1 MSEVATNKRSSDFQA
16 RPFKKRKQAPPST
29 NPINSDGLSECFHKV
44 RTSLYVSLAPS
55 YLSNPI
61 EGIKAQ
67 HLDPLLMKH
76 FAKLNGVVI
85 SYNGLELSNSSAE
98 SDDEQVLAKVNA
110 HSPFCFLWISVEFLI
125 WKPLIGDNMEGNI
138 YIQSP
143 SHIGLLINDTF
154 NASIKRS
161 QIPPNWTFKAN
172 EADEEDSKNLG
183 QWYDENDM
191 PVEGKLQIL
200 VKGIHTSGRVV
211 SVEGSLITPGMEVES
226 QPVVPAKTNKKIKF
240 DDDDVSIGSAAAAA
254 AGGGAGLPVV
264 DFTNGKDTDD
274 APTYEVDSEDEQQEV
289 ASGAK
294 DGEVVAEEDSSEDDD
309 EDSDWASRF
318 ERGEGYIH
326 FCILELIFFILF
338 YFILSYLILF
348 ISFFLYINP
357 F

>member
-1 MSEVATNKRSSDFQA
+1 MSTVTNKRSGDFQA
-16 RPFKKRKQAPPST
+16 RSFKKRKQAPPST
-29 NPINSDGLSECFHKV
+29 NPVNSDGLSECFHKV
-44 RTSLYVSLAPS
+44 RTSLYVSLAPV
-55 YLSNPI
+55 YLSNPL

-85 SYNGLELSNSSAE
+85 SYTDLQLSNSSAE
-98 SDDEQVLAKVNA
+98 SDDEQLMAKVNA
-110 HSPFCFLWISVEFLI
+110 HSPFCFLWVSAEFLI
-125 WKPLIGDNMEGNI
+125 WKPLIGDNIEGNI

-172 EADEEDSKNLG
+172 EADAGDEEDSKNLG
-183 QWYDENDM
+183 QWFDENDM
-191 PVEGKLQIL
+191 PIEGKLQIL

-240 DDDDVSIGSAAAAA
+240 DDDAAVGTAAATSASSS
-254 AGGGAGLPVV
+254 LPVV
-264 DFTNGKDTDD
+264 DFSSAKDTDD

-289 ASGAK
+289 SSGAK
-294 DGEVVAEEDSSEDDD
+294 EGEVVAEEDSSEDDAD
-309 EDSDWASRF
+309 DSD
-318 ERGEGYIH
+318 
-326 FCILELIFFILF
+326 
-338 YFILSYLILF
+338 
-348 ISFFLYINP
+348 
-357 F
+357 